1 MARRVASTRDLRL
14 QHGLSFKYLKQKW
27 LLVKIRPATL
37 LSSRSVGPEWNM
49 SLVDRL
55 RLAIGYWNL
64 LIGFALAATVD
75 VIPPPVGWE
84 RLRTPLWY
92 RKLRGGQPAARP
104 RADQGCLLT
113 DLVTAC
119 WQGGFL
125 GT

>member
-27 LLVKIRPATL
+27 LLVKTRPATL

-64 LIGFALAATVD
+64 LIGFALAADRGCDPPTGGVGAVENSTLVPQVTWWTTCGAPQSRSRLFVD
-75 VIPPPVGWE
+75 
-84 RLRTPLWY
+84 
-92 RKLRGGQPAARP
+92 
-104 RADQGCLLT
+104 
-113 DLVTAC
+113 
-119 WQGGFL
+119 
-125 GT
+125 